1 MYKSEK
7 TKDEFELIPD
17 GVYEAVASD
26 VKERPSFDGTSV
38 QLEIVWRLVS
48 NNRVFFDHINKDKQ
62 FPTDYSHWKISNIL
76 FACGCPDANTTDDLI
91 KSLKGKKA
99 KITIS
104 SQFYDKTGKTY
115 NRITDYSPLDKPV
128 EAKEDDKGKTIPQA
142 KSKPVEAVPVGEPKE
157 VKGKDDD
164 GAIDVS
170 TDDLPF

>member
-62 FPTDYSHWKISNIL
+62 FPTDYSHWKVSNIL
-76 FACGCPDANTTDDLI
+76 FACGCPDANSTDDLI

-99 KITIS
+99 KITMT

-115 NRITDYSPLDKPV
+115 NRITDYSPLEKPV
-128 EAKEDDKGKTIPQA
+128 KANESESNKDMPTTDS
-142 KSKPVEAVPVGEPKE
+142 KSGEFVPVGEPKE
-157 VKGKDDD
+157 VKGKDD

-170 TDDLPF
+170 SDDLPF